1 MESLPTSTSKSSGR
15 VADKLGL
22 RTWSLDPR
30 TWILGFLY
38 LVFTTTCIDREIPL
52 REAAFSFARM
62 PLILRVFN
70 VWCL

>member
-1 MESLPTSTSKSSGR
+1 MECLPTSTSKNSGR
-15 VADKLGL
+15 VADKLDL
-22 RTWSLDPR
+22 RAWSLDPH
-30 TWILGFLY
+30 TWILGFSY

-62 PLILRVFN
+62 LLILMVFN